1 MTAHTLANERFWSN
15 YYQRQQTIKYKE
27 INNNDCMMMMMN
39 MKVLK
44 IEHARIDT
52 IEYDDCQQKL
62 RMIMTMTLS
71 TDKKDLWRIS
81 LTGADD

>member
-27 INNNDCMMMMMN
+27 INNNDCMMMMN

>member
-1 MTAHTLANERFWSN
+1 
-15 YYQRQQTIKYKE
+15 
-27 INNNDCMMMMMN
+27 MMMMN